1 MQMQSDKKTVAWD
14 ACRMGAKKTHISTPQ
29 EEQPIDGIQKD
40 KVIKAEV
47 VRKRDHEYKPN
58 KIEAKKSTNG
68 Q

>member
-1 MQMQSDKKTVAWD
+1 
-14 ACRMGAKKTHISTPQ
+14 MGAKKTHISTPQ